1 MAWLAAFQAAVTSG
15 PTQHR
20 PETVLGSPQVGIKH
34 SQPLTF
40 RVAMVMVIYRL
51 LH

>member
-34 SQPLTF
+34 SQSTF
-40 RVAMVMVIYRL
+40 ISINIPSPVK
-51 LH
+51 